1 VCLDGVFGNEKLRG
15 DLAIAEAAGD
25 QGEDF
30 ELAGRDAE
38 GLLAGRIGSEGF
50 TAAGFRGSFRR
61 DSHFPHHDRFADGF
75 ATARDAEAKPD
86 AEGREQDGDER
97 AVELDGVLDDDE
109 AVFGVLEGGDEE
121 AADETENEDV
131 ALHGREEVYPQSDLT
146 QPDSGATIGEQ
157 MANIARAPVGFLPG
171 IQESCRDAA
180 GHVST
185 DRAENRDG
193 VGVIDAVRGT
203 DDIQTADDGWLLDD
217 CSPRPQLI
225 GIARMA
231 AEGESLREGHNIEY
245 FTLESRSLL
254 SKVVSQ
260 RNLPFTWAINPYRG
274 CEFACKYCYARY
286 THEFMELRDGV
297 DFERKIFIK
306 KHAAELLRRELKRVK
321 RGEQIAIG
329 TATDPYQPA
338 ERRFEVT
345 RAILEEFAR
354 HSGLEIGMVTKS
366 NLVTRDAGIFRQ
378 IAEKNRLFVNVTIT
392 TVDVE
397 LARKLEPRAP
407 RPDLRL
413 EAVRQLNLAGVNA
426 GVICAPVLPDI
437 TDRPRD
443 LEALVK
449 AASEAG
455 AKYVYANALFLKP
468 CSAAVFFPFLEAEF
482 PKLME
487 VYRARYRERAFLPKG
502 YAERLSRLMS
512 ALREKY
518 GFDSKQ
524 ASARAHV
531 VGDEQM
537 ALFG

>member
-1 VCLDGVFGNEKLRG
+1 
-15 DLAIAEAAGD
+15 
-25 QGEDF
+25 
-30 ELAGRDAE
+30 
-38 GLLAGRIGSEGF
+38 
-50 TAAGFRGSFRR
+50 
-61 DSHFPHHDRFADGF
+61 
-75 ATARDAEAKPD
+75 
-86 AEGREQDGDER
+86 
-97 AVELDGVLDDDE
+97 
-109 AVFGVLEGGDEE
+109 
-121 AADETENEDV
+121 
-131 ALHGREEVYPQSDLT
+131 
-146 QPDSGATIGEQ
+146 
-157 MANIARAPVGFLPG
+157 MANIASAPMDFLPW
-171 IQESCRDAA
+171 IQESCGDATSR
-180 GHVST
+180 VST
-185 DRAENRDG
+185 
-193 VGVIDAVRGT
+193 
-203 DDIQTADDGWLLDD
+203 DD
-217 CSPRPQLI
+217 CSPRPQLV

-231 AEGESLREGHNIEY
+231 ADGESVRDGHNVEY

-306 KHAAELLRRELKRVK
+306 QHAAELLRHELKKVK
-321 RGEQIAIG
+321 RGEQISIG

-345 RAILEEFAR
+345 RAILEELAR
-354 HSGLEIGMVTKS
+354 HSGLEIGIVTKS
-366 NLVTRDAGIFRQ
+366 KMVTRDAEIFRR
-378 IAEKNRLFVNVTIT
+378 IAERNELFVNVTVT

-413 EAVRQLNLAGVNA
+413 EAVRQLSLAGVNV
-426 GVICAPVLPDI
+426 GVICAPVLPEI

-468 CSAAVFFPFLEAEF
+468 CSAAVFLPFLETEF

-518 GFDSKQ
+518 GFGSKH
-524 ASARAHV
+524 ARMSAMAHRLR
-531 VGDEQM
+531 DEQM
-537 ALFG
+537 GLFG